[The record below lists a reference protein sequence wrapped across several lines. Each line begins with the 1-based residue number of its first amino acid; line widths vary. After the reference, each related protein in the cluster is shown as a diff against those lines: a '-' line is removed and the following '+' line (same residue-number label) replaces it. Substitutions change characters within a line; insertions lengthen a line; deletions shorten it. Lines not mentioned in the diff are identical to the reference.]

1 MSKNANNIDNFSSKS
16 YYFGSFDSDEV
27 FNKMGEELFKD
38 ITDADI
44 RSYFTKKNVD
54 GQQSFFGN
62 ASFEQLEGDIDTY
75 IDMPLVNSTIDSFD
89 GVLERIDM
97 GGAFEKA
104 RLIATR
110 NKQGIFDFGLA
121 SKGLIRPSEF
131 YSDYM
136 AKNYPSEFE
145 TYGEPSGIIPPDFV
159 NNHKQS
165 DGKVVFWYL
174 RDGEKIQ
181 VQQRQYGVTKALIE
195 NPELSTKLFGNMLIL
210 SKPNKHLRFASTYDK
225 CYLMHKKEGG
235 KAKSVDLYV
244 IQGGLGRISEKGMLL
259 KTMPV
264 LLAAK
269 ILEEAGI
276 RTRIYAARGYYS
288 GDKSFFFT
296 YPIKNYGED
305 LDWNKVALNV
315 GDPRIFRWKT
325 WKTIAGILKRDYPSV
340 DWNDDNGG
348 GGHGR
353 TLDSGD
359 LLDETFERYKG
370 YIGKR
375 MLAGDSNKKAVDRSL
390 MILGTVPNPA
400 ALEDADEPTA
410 QRMIL
415 DEFYRIM
422 DAVDFQFNKTDKV
435 ADRVFKRELES
446 GKSKR
451 EIKRYLN
458 NTLKRVYSVPRA
470 GQFAAPQQEQ
480 DKIFSLLDSKLDK
493 LYGYYE
499 KNNY

>member
-1 MSKNANNIDNFSSKS
+1 MSSNANNIDQYSSKD
-16 YYFGSFDSDEV
+16 YYFGSFDSPEV
-27 FNKMGEELFKD
+27 FNETGERLYKD
-38 ITDADI
+38 VTDDGI
-44 RSYFTKKNVD
+44 KSNFTKSNVD
-54 GQQSFFGN
+54 SQKKFFGN
-62 ASFEQLEGDIDTY
+62 ASYDQLNGEIDTY
-75 IDMPLVNSTIDSFD
+75 IDMPLVGSTIDSFD

-136 AKNYPSEFE
+136 AKNHPDEFE

-165 DGKVVFWYL
+165 DGTVVFWYL

-195 NPELSTKLFGNMLIL
+195 NPDLSTKMFGNMLIL
-210 SKPNKHLRFASTYDK
+210 SKPNKHLRFSSTYDK

-244 IQGGLGRISEKGMLL
+244 IQGGLGSIGEKGMIL

-276 RTRIYAARGYYS
+276 RTRIYASRGYYS
-288 GDKSFFFT
+288 GDNTFFFT

-305 LDWNKVALNV
+305 LDWNKIALNV

-325 WKTIAGILKRDYPSV
+325 WKTISGILNRDYPDV
-340 DWNDDNGG
+340 TWEDGNGG
-348 GGHGR
+348 AGWGS

-359 LLDETFERYKG
+359 KLDETFERYKG

-390 MILGTVPNPA
+390 MILGTVPNPM
-400 ALEDADEPTA
+400 ALESADEPTA
-410 QRMIL
+410 QKMIL

-422 DAVDFQFNKTDKV
+422 DSVDFQFNKTDKV
-435 ADRVFKRELES
+435 ADRIFKRELEN

-458 NTLKRVYSVPRA
+458 DTLKRVYSVPRA

-480 DKIFSLLDSKLDK
+480 DKIFAILDSKIDK